1 MDVIRSD
8 GTWMV
13 HDVIV
18 SHHVLSSDHD
28 GTWMYIY
35 MVCNKKILTIIITWG
50 TKLRLEMGKTIKP
63 S

>member
-35 MVCNKKILTIIITWG
+35 IYGLQQKNTYYNNYLGDQVEVRNG
-50 TKLRLEMGKTIKP
+50 
-63 S
+63 